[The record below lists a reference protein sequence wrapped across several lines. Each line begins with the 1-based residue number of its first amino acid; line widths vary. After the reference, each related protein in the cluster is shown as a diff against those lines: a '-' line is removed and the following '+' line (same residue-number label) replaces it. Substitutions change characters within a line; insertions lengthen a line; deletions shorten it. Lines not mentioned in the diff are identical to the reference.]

1 MIVYLIRHG
10 DNESLGNYLP
20 GQKPGLHLN
29 ENGKTQAES
38 IGISLTNAG
47 ITAIVSSPLER
58 AIETAQPLSGAINL
72 PIRIDHGVIEM
83 DTGDF
88 TGVPFNDLNDMESWA
103 EIRKNP
109 AESGFPGGERFE
121 TAGLRVWNSIQKLH
135 ENSPTEAIVAIFTHA
150 DCIKMILTCALQLPL
165 TLFPRI
171 HIDPASLSIIGFR
184 KETIWIG
191 GVNLPVPYHLA
202 PFHHHDHQA
211 T

>member
-20 GQKPGLHLN
+20 GQKPNLHLN
-29 ENGKTQAES
+29 EIGKTQAES
-38 IGISLTNAG
+38 VAASLINAG

-58 AIETAQPLSGAINL
+58 AVETAQPLSRTIKL

-88 TGVPFNDLNDMESWA
+88 TGVPFKDLNNMETWA
-103 EIRKNP
+103 EIRRNP

-135 ENSPTEAIVAIFTHA
+135 EDSPADAIVAIFTHS
-150 DCIKMILTCALQLPL
+150 DCIKMIITCALQLPL
-165 TLFPRI
+165 IHFPRI
-171 HIDPASLSIIGFR
+171 HTDPASLSIIGFR

-191 GVNLPVPYHLA
+191 GINLTVPYHLA
-202 PFHHHDHQA
+202 PIHHHDHQA